1 MLGIK
6 LRVLH
11 MIRSTHHSTTSPD
24 PKEKLGYKIT
34 FYIVGMRMNNFLFVI
49 YEKKMYEFIV
59 PKFTRLT

>member
-1 MLGIK
+1 
-6 LRVLH
+6 